1 METLA
6 DAYLR
11 AVSAVRA
18 APLSDAAAF
27 VLQTETAAVLA
38 RELLGNDAPRAP
50 TIGSPGFIVGAEL
63 TDAEKALVRAHR
75 ADDSVR
81 VRWLG
86 EVMGKRA
93 PEPNIRDAPHGAKWQ
108 GALPAVASWAADVIL
123 RRRVEV
129 RALEAEPSEAHLAD
143 WLEAFKK
150 ALELALSRAEMVR
163 VPAPII
169 SGMLDARAG
178 DLTFHR
184 SPSAAEKALD
194 LDRTG
199 RTFSAGD
206 LALWR
211 LTPPRWHQLSL
222 SLDLPFD
229 RGTSPHEGRG
239 ARSVLSGPYLRAYL
253 ACWALTDRTTE
264 QLGENPQGL
273 FAMDA
278 GFVLLDLYGHKPETE
293 RKRPNVRRP
302 PRTAERMLER
312 EFQALR
318 DTVLNG
324 IGDWVPEGPPQ
335 ALILPHRNVSDR
347 RSFYFHHPLA
357 MALLRRYFVQVPRAV
372 LRLSSDDTPLALGVA
387 RILLQHRAAFRG
399 PGHWR
404 CSLDALA
411 REAGDPIAE
420 ARRNLGATKYYR
432 TLAER
437 LHRVVRDGVLGEL
450 YIEGEGPAATAT
462 LTPSVDLATVYSVMS
477 EHRPVPE
484 AETDAKLAKLPRRT
498 GRPRKGPLA

>member
-1 METLA
+1 MMGNLA
-6 DAYLR
+6 DTYLR
-11 AVSAVRA
+11 AVRTVRA
-18 APLSDAAAF
+18 APLGAAALF
-27 VLQTETAAVLA
+27 ELGTAEEAFLAAVLQ
-38 RELLGNDAPRAP
+38 RSERTPPRIGEPGWTIGEAP
-50 TIGSPGFIVGAEL
+50 TETERKVIRAQLADTAVRLRWWAEQGSRH
-63 TDAEKALVRAHR
+63 TDQQLAQRGP
-75 ADDSVR
+75 DD
-81 VRWLG
+81 
-86 EVMGKRA
+86 
-93 PEPNIRDAPHGAKWQ
+93 RDRIIAG
-108 GALPAVASWAADVIL
+108 WAADVIM

-129 RALEAEPSEAHLAD
+129 RALEAKPSEAQLAD
-143 WLEAFKK
+143 WLEAFSK
-150 ALELALSRAEMVR
+150 ALDAALARAEMVR
-163 VPAPII
+163 VPAPIVG
-169 SGMLDARAG
+169 GMLDARAG

-222 SLDLPFD
+222 SLDLPFE

-462 LTPSVDLATVYSVMS
+462 LTPSVDLATVYSVMP

>member
-1 METLA
+1 M
-6 DAYLR
+6 
-11 AVSAVRA
+11 
-18 APLSDAAAF
+18 
-27 VLQTETAAVLA
+27 
-38 RELLGNDAPRAP
+38 
-50 TIGSPGFIVGAEL
+50 
-63 TDAEKALVRAHR
+63 
-75 ADDSVR
+75 
-81 VRWLG
+81 
-86 EVMGKRA
+86 
-93 PEPNIRDAPHGAKWQ
+93 
-108 GALPAVASWAADVIL
+108 
-123 RRRVEV
+123 
-129 RALEAEPSEAHLAD
+129 
-143 WLEAFKK
+143 
-150 ALELALSRAEMVR
+150 
-163 VPAPII
+163 
-169 SGMLDARAG
+169 
-178 DLTFHR
+178 
-184 SPSAAEKALD
+184 
-194 LDRTG
+194 
-199 RTFSAGD
+199 
-206 LALWR
+206 
-211 LTPPRWHQLSL
+211 
-222 SLDLPFD
+222 
-229 RGTSPHEGRG
+229 
-239 ARSVLSGPYLRAYL
+239 
-253 ACWALTDRTTE
+253 TE

-293 RKRPNVRRP
+293 LKRPNVRRP

-387 RILLQHRAAFRG
+387 RILQQHRAAFRG

-432 TLAER
+432 TLADR
-437 LHRVVRDGVLGEL
+437 LHRVVRDGELGEL
-450 YIEGEGPAATAT
+450 RIDGEGSTATAT
-462 LTPSVDLATVYSVMS
+462 LTPSVDLATVYGFMS

>member
-1 METLA
+1 MMETLA

-11 AVSAVRA
+11 ATRAVRA
-18 APLSDAAAF
+18 APLGAAARF
-27 VLQTETAAVLA
+27 ELGTAEGLLLAEVLPRSAPARVPTAAEQGWTFEEAATETERTVI
-38 RELLGNDAPRAP
+38 RAW
-50 TIGSPGFIVGAEL
+50 L
-63 TDAEKALVRAHR
+63 
-75 ADDSVR
+75 ADDAVR
-81 VRWLG
+81 LRWWAEQGSRYSDQQLAQLAS
-86 EVMGKRA
+86 ED
-93 PEPNIRDAPHGAKWQ
+93 RDRIITT
-108 GALPAVASWAADVIL
+108 WAADVIV
-123 RRRVEV
+123 RRRVAV
-129 RALEAEPSEAHLAD
+129 RALEAEPTATQFAD
-143 WLEAFKK
+143 WLEEFSK
-150 ALELALSRAEMVR
+150 ALGVALARAEMVR
-163 VPAPII
+163 VPAPIVG
-169 SGMLDARAG
+169 GMLDARAG

-206 LALWR
+206 LTLWR

-222 SLDLPFD
+222 SLDLPFE
-229 RGTSPHEGRG
+229 RGTSPRDGRG

-293 RKRPNVRRP
+293 LKRPNVRRP
-302 PRTAERMLER
+302 PRTAERMLEQ

-324 IGDWVPEGPPQ
+324 IGDWIPEGPPQ

-357 MALLRRYFVQVPRAV
+357 MALLRKYFVQVPRAV

-437 LHRVVRDGVLGEL
+437 LRRVVRDGVLGEL
-450 YIEGEGPAATAT
+450 HIEGEGPAATVT

-477 EHRPVPE
+477 EPRPVPE